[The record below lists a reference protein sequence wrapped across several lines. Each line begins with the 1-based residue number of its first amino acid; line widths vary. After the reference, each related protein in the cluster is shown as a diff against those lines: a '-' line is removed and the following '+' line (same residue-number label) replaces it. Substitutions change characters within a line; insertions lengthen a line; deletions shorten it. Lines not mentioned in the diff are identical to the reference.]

1 MYKISGTGGG
11 NMNRSFKEIREEYIE
26 TCKKLIESEG
36 DCKDIPC
43 YDCPFNTYN
52 LVGNYSHCGDF
63 IHPNNSVYYGVEAI
77 CRYRVVRA
85 REFLLLTNR

>member
-1 MYKISGTGGG
+1 
-11 NMNRSFKEIREEYIE
+11 MNRSFKEIREEYIE
-26 TCKKLIESEG
+26 TCKKLIENEG
-36 DCKDIPC
+36 DCKGIPC

-63 IHPNNSVYYGVEAI
+63 IHPDNSVYYGVEVI
-77 CRYRVVRA
+77 CRYRAIRA